1 MAQTGFALDAN
12 TGELFMD
19 PTTKSLAMNRDTVD
33 TIRQRVETELTTF
46 LGEYMLN
53 EKKGLPY
60 FSEMMK
66 KNPNIPLIRSLI
78 ASKISTIEGVRRIV
92 ELTVAFSASLRKVS
106 VSFRLLA
113 DTGEQFEGEI

>member
-1 MAQTGFALDAN
+1 MAQTGFALDAT

-19 PTTKSLAMNRDTVD
+19 PTTKSLAMNAGTVE

-53 EKKGLPY
+53 ESKGLPY

-66 KNPNIPLIRSLI
+66 KNPNLLLIRSLI
-78 ASKISTIEGVRRIV
+78 ATKISSIDGVRRII
-92 ELTVAFSASLRKVS
+92 ELEVTFNAALRKVS